1 MAIIDLAGIS
11 LDLWEGGD
19 GPPLLFLHGGAGFRR
34 DSRYLALLGER
45 RRVIA
50 PSHPGFGVS
59 SLPDWID
66 RPEDIAHVYL
76 NLLDRLGSVPIDVV
90 ANSFGGWIGLELAAM
105 VPEKFGRLILV
116 APVGVK
122 LGSRDTLDFPDAFAL
137 PAATLEK
144 LAYYQPE
151 RFRVDPATLT
161 DDELTV
167 MLRNRETFALLVW
180 EPYLHNPKLKHR
192 LHRVTNQTLFVRGEH
207 DGLVSADYME
217 GYAKLL
223 PNARTLTLPN
233 AGHQPQIEQPEAF
246 VDAAVAFLNG
256 EA

>member
-1 MAIIDLAGIS
+1 MATIDLAGIS
-11 LDLWEGGD
+11 LDLWESGE

-34 DSRYLALLGER
+34 DSRYLALLGEHR
-45 RRVIA
+45 RIIA

-76 NLLDRLGSVPIDVV
+76 NLLDRLGPAPIDMV
-90 ANSFGGWIGLELAAM
+90 ANSFGGWIGLELASM
-105 VPEKFGRLILV
+105 VPEKFGKLVLV

-122 LGSRDTLDFPDAFAL
+122 FGSRETLDFPDAFAL

-144 LAYYQPE
+144 LAYHEPE
-151 RFRVDPATLT
+151 RFRVDPATMT

-167 MLRNRETFALLVW
+167 MLRNRETFALLCW
-180 EPYLHNPKLKHR
+180 EPYLHNPKLRHR
-192 LHRVTNQTLFVRGEH
+192 LHRVTNPALLLRGEH
-207 DGLVSADYME
+207 DGLVSADYMD

-223 PNARTLTLPN
+223 PNARTLTLPR
-233 AGHQPQIEQPEAF
+233 AGHQPQIETPEAF
-246 VDAAVAFLNG
+246 ANAALAFLNG